1 VIQAMMRRVF
11 FVVTVVALIVSVGGL
26 SVLAQDSDE
35 ALKKKYAPILGDY
48 EFDMEGQIMLVSF
61 WVESGALWGG
71 PEGQGA
77 EVLDP
82 VEGEDLKFEI
92 NASDGQYM
100 EVEFIKDDAGKIAKC
115 MVLALAMGMEMEG
128 IKIIK

>member
-1 VIQAMMRRVF
+1 VIQAMIRRVF
-11 FVVTVVALIVSVGGL
+11 FVVTVVALIVSIGGL

-48 EFDMEGQIMLVSF
+48 DFDMEGQVMLVSF

-71 PEGQGA
+71 PEGQEPA
-77 EVLDP
+77 VLEP

-92 NASDGQYM
+92 NTTDGQYM
-100 EVEFIKDDAGKIAKC
+100 EVEFIKDEAGKIAKC
-115 MVLALAMGMEMEG
+115 MVLAMGMEMEG